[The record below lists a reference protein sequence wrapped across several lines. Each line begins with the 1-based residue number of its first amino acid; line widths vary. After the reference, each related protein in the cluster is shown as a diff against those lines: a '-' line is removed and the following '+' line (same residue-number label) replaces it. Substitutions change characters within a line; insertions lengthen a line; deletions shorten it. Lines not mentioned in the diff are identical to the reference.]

1 MELFDKSS
9 DIITQGSGKSNKNG
23 KQKIRKGA
31 MMGIL
36 SCWHPD
42 IKEFITAKQHGN
54 NLSKFNISVNLTD
67 EFIKRVRND
76 EFNTFEGVVCKG
88 TERLGSYRG
97 KVWMSKIKTLKYL
110 DLLKL
115 RKGSDFNKFWE

>member
-1 MELFDKSS
+1 MKFVPFDIMLVKKSY
-9 DIITQGSGKSNKNG
+9 TEFLLPQ
-23 KQKIRKGA
+23 
-31 MMGIL
+31 
-36 SCWHPD
+36 
-42 IKEFITAKQHGN
+42 EFIK
-54 NLSKFNISVNLTD
+54 LMINIDIEIPRVVYEGNLTD